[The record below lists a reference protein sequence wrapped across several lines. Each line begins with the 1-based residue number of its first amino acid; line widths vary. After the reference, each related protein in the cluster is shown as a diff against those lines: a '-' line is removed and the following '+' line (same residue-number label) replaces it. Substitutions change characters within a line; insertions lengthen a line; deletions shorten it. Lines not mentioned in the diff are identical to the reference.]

1 MPSASVTNYASA
13 SGAWLQEAR
22 KLANDNSEYS
32 DTLLQ
37 RSSEALSNETG
48 VNIDEEMTSLLELE
62 RAYQASS
69 RLITTIDNMLKTLL
83 AAGN

>member
-1 MPSASVTNYASA
+1 MMTSRRRTCLGI
-13 SGAWLQEAR
+13 GACCRRPQVAR
-22 KLANDNSEYS
+22 QYEYS

-83 AAGN
+83 ATGN